1 MAINNKNKKYLYYA
15 VVSLIIVMIAVCEM
29 FREVIFGN
37 GEHSSAFYEITTRAL
52 GGFLCVILIFYCS
65 YQNILKI
72 KLNGLWR
79 AILFTLPCWV
89 IAINNFPIISYFSGN
104 AYIDA
109 PMSAV
114 VIYAFQ
120 CLSVGFFEEMAFR
133 GCVFMLALQGRRRSV
148 KDVFWAIVISSAVFG
163 VLHLINIFTSSP
175 IAVILQIGYSFLIGG
190 MCAVVL
196 LKTQNIWHCVLLHAV
211 YNFCGGVVYELGGGE
226 TWDTPTVV
234 ITVIFSLAVA
244 AYIVVSLLKLNTA
257 ELGYMFA
264 EDKKELKESENAD
277 L

>member
-1 MAINNKNKKYLYYA
+1 MVISKKNKKYLYFA
-15 VVSLIIVMIAVCEM
+15 AMAIVIIGIAVCEIAK
-29 FREVIFGN
+29 EAIFGS
-37 GEHSSAFYEITTRAL
+37 GERSSAFYEITTRAL

-72 KLNGLWR
+72 KLNGLWQ
-79 AILFTLPCWV
+79 AILFTLPCWI

-109 PMSAV
+109 PLSAV
-114 VIYAFQ
+114 MLYAAQ
-120 CLSVGFFEEMAFR
+120 CLCVGFFEEMAFR
-133 GCVFMLALQGRRRSV
+133 GCIFMLALQGRRRSV

-163 VLHLINIFTSSP
+163 ALHLVNIFISSL

-190 MCAVVL
+190 MCSVVL

-234 ITVIFSLAVA
+234 ITVLFSLAVT
-244 AYIVVSLLKLNTA
+244 AYIVFSLLKIDTTQ
-257 ELGYMFA
+257 LGYMFG
-264 EDKKELKESENAD
+264 EDKKKLEED
-277 L
+277 

>member
-1 MAINNKNKKYLYYA
+1 MAISEKGKKYLYFA
-15 VVSLIIVMIAVCEM
+15 AMIFVMLIIAVCEM
-29 FREVIFGN
+29 FKGDIFGN
-37 GEHSSAFYEITTRAL
+37 AENSIAVYEITTRAL
-52 GGFLCVILIFYCS
+52 GGILCVILIFYCS

-72 KLNGLWR
+72 KFKGLGR

-114 VIYAFQ
+114 MIYAAQ
-120 CLSVGFFEEMAFR
+120 CLCVGFFEEMAFR

-163 VLHLINIFTSSP
+163 ALHLVNIFTSSP

-190 MCAVVL
+190 MCSVVL
-196 LKTQNIWHCVLLHAV
+196 LKTHNIWHCVFLHAV
-211 YNFCGGVVYELGGGE
+211 YNFCGGVVYQLGGGE
-226 TWDTPTVV
+226 TWDTPTII
-234 ITVIFSLAVA
+234 ITVIFSLAVT
-244 AYIVVSLLKLNTA
+244 AYIVFSLLRINTA
-257 ELGYMFA
+257 ELGYMFG
-264 EDKKELKESENAD
+264 EDSRKLKED
-277 L
+277 

>member
-1 MAINNKNKKYLYYA
+1 MAINDKNKKYLYYA
-15 VVSLIIVMIAVCEM
+15 AVLPAVLMIVVCEL
-29 FREVIFGN
+29 FRGVIFGS
-37 GEHSSAFYEITTRAL
+37 GEHSDAFYEITTRTL
-52 GGFLCVILIFYCS
+52 SGFLCVILIFYCS

-109 PMSAV
+109 PISAV
-114 VIYAFQ
+114 VIYAAQ
-120 CLSVGFFEEMAFR
+120 CFSVGFFEEMAFR
-133 GCVFMLALQGRRRSV
+133 GCIFMMALQGRRRSV
-148 KDVFWAIVISSAVFG
+148 KDVFWAIVIASAVFG
-163 VLHLINIFTSSP
+163 ALHLVNIFISSP

-226 TWDTPTVV
+226 TWDTPTIV

-257 ELGYMFA
+257 ELGYMFG
-264 EDKKELKESENAD
+264 EDKKELKETENAD
-277 L
+277 V